1 MLIIIWPAWPII
13 WQYRFWFWCF
23 LLNAFFFKIKIQNLV
38 IGILQIKSFLKMVT
52 KCKQII
58 WARSMLG
65 PISNRTWAQPDCFSC
80 TSSVP
85 FRFIF
90 PLVFNLSEFAAVVS
104 LEKLPSSLTIVRNHL
119 PPFLSPIW
127 CARVYVKTGNLSW
140 VSDFMI
146 WALVIFLIFFLSN
159 LKDWTFCF

>member
-1 MLIIIWPAWPII
+1 
-13 WQYRFWFWCF
+13 
-23 LLNAFFFKIKIQNLV
+23 
-38 IGILQIKSFLKMVT
+38 MVT

-58 WARSMLG
+58 WARSILG

-104 LEKLPSSLTIVRNHL
+104 LEKLPSSLTIVRNPL
-119 PPFLSPIW
+119 PPFLSPIR
-127 CARVYVKTGNLSW
+127 CARVYVKTRNLSW

-159 LKDWTFCF
+159 LKDWTFCSNMLLLCMWFLQEGCQAQTSSCLKIFLLLTN